1 MGDTKELKGWIND
14 SEATYPVSFEIYSDG
29 MVDARLDGEIWD
41 YSSELD
47 DFVSRVNDR
56 IYTERIETD
65 SQTTYGSAVKLS
77 EWFKKNGAKAA
88 HY

>member
-41 YSSELD
+41 Y
-47 DFVSRVNDR
+47 
-56 IYTERIETD
+56 
-65 SQTTYGSAVKLS
+65 KP
-77 EWFKKNGAKAA
+77 GAG
-88 HY
+88 